1 VADFFSIDGS
11 FLPWSTK
18 LRQHLLE
25 AYPLPDGVEPIPDNI
40 LLDPKWLLE
49 IADETST
56 SSTKLEASGNSP
68 DIPPSDLLDL
78 PGGLTAKIT
87 SNERVTP
94 NTHWQDVRHIK
105 FEISGVHSYTP
116 GDVLTIYPK
125 NFPSDVSQFLECMDW
140 TSIADVRL
148 RFAPSSPST
157 SPTANLPIRT
167 LDSKATITLRQ
178 LLTNHLDIISIPR
191 RSFFAQLAH
200 YTSDEFHKERLL
212 EFTDPQYIDELYD
225 YTTRPRRSIL
235 EVLQEFESVK
245 IPWQRVC
252 SIIPTLRGRQ
262 FSIASAMNPTAE
274 TDGNTKIELLIAI
287 VKYKTVIKRIRQGVA
302 TRYIASF
309 TPGQEITVT
318 LSRGG
323 LGVNREEVGRPIV
336 MVGPG
341 TGVAPM
347 RSLIYQRMLWR
358 QELKQAQN
366 GHAQE
371 QNQAKDLLFFGCRN
385 AESDYFFKDE
395 WAKLQ
400 SSGVPLE
407 VFAAFSRDQVSC
419 HLTPPSRFC

>member
-1 VADFFSIDGS
+1 VDNGAASS
-11 FLPWSTK
+11 PKT
-18 LRQHLLE
+18 E
-25 AYPLPDGVEPIPDNI
+25 AAPVLNGDAPDN
-40 LLDPKWLLE
+40 
-49 IADETST
+49 
-56 SSTKLEASGNSP
+56 
-68 DIPPSDLLDL
+68 PPSDLLVIS
-78 PGGLTAKIT
+78 GGLTAKIA

-94 NTHWQDVRHIK
+94 TTHWQDVRHIN
-105 FEISGVHSYTP
+105 FEIPDTHRYFP

-125 NFPSDVSQFLECMDW
+125 NFPSDVSLFLECMGW
-140 TSIADVRL
+140 TSTADIPLHFV
-148 RFAPSSPST
+148 PSS
-157 SPTANLPIRT
+157 SPTPSNATLPIRNMEPGG
-167 LDSKATITLRQ
+167 TITLRQ
-178 LLTNHLDIISIPR
+178 LLTNHLDIIAIPR

-200 YTSDEFHKERLL
+200 YTSDEFHKARLL
-212 EFTDPQYIDELYD
+212 EFTDPQYLDELYD

-274 TDGNTKIELLIAI
+274 IEKKTKIELLIAI

-302 TRYIASF
+302 TRYIASL
-309 TPGQEITVT
+309 TPGQKITVT

-323 LGVNREEVGRPIV
+323 LGVGKYELDRPVV

-347 RSLIYQRMLWR
+347 RSLIYQRIQWR
-358 QELKQAQN
+358 EEHIKLQN

-371 QNQAKDLLFFGCRN
+371 DGEISKDLLFFGCRN

-395 WAKLQ
+395 WAQLQ

-407 VFAAFSRDQVSC
+407 VFAAFSRDQVSFQLQS
-419 HLTPPSRFC
+419 LTPCSNQTTASESLRPRSHPPEIIPCLLSYFP